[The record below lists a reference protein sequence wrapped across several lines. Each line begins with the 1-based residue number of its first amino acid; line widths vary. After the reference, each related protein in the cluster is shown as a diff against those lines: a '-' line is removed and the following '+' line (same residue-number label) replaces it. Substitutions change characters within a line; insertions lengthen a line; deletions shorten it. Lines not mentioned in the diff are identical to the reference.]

1 MRGQR
6 MMSTSHEPLATTF
19 IIPTGLPG
27 PSGGSRYNKALIR
40 ALEAAGCSVSVCGVP
55 GPWPRPE
62 ARDLERLRAA
72 LAGRE
77 QVVVDG
83 LIASSAPDEIQAAA
97 ASGTRVHVLFTCRCS
112 LMAPCRP
119 MAAGGRQPWNDGPC
133 SRHTP

>member
-97 ASGTRVHVLFTCRCS
+97 QAQVDATGAPRPVKVTATAVVIAALRVAVERMS
-112 LMAPCRP
+112 A
-119 MAAGGRQPWNDGPC
+119 
-133 SRHTP
+133 